1 MTTMENEN
9 MNMNEVDRLRK
20 ETHAAI
26 CKRWEAI
33 APEEVR
39 KGVPPTRIIAILAA
53 SYGMTAQGVEKV
65 LRKGGVY
72 EGSSKYKES
81 VLETGK

>member
-1 MTTMENEN
+1 MENENMN

-33 APEEVR
+33 APDEVR
-39 KGVPPTRIIAILAA
+39 KGVPPSRIIAALAA
-53 SYGMTAQGVEKV
+53 RYGMTAQGVETV
-65 LRKGGVY
+65 LRRGCVY
-72 EGSSKYKES
+72 EGAKKFKEE
-81 VLETGK
+81 LGQ